1 MFIHDHYKKIA
12 IEAIKKDLSSFDEDC
27 LEEIAYNEKDF
38 NNRVFIFDYNS
49 DVNYL
54 YVVTVHP
61 NKSADV
67 EVYFS
72 EYSYS
77 IVDGKVE

>member
-12 IEAIKKDLSSFDEDC
+12 IETIKKDLCYFNEDC

-38 NNRVFIFDYNS
+38 NNRVFIFDYS
-49 DVNYL
+49 DDVNYL

-67 EVYFS
+67 EVYFN

-77 IVDGKVE
+77 VVDGKVE

>member
-12 IEAIKKDLSSFDEDC
+12 IEAIKKDLSSFDEDS
-27 LEEIAYNEKDF
+27 LREVAYNEVDF
-38 NNRVFIFDYNS
+38 NNRVFIFDYSN

-61 NKSADV
+61 NKTADV
-67 EVYFS
+67 EVYFN
-72 EYSYS
+72 EYGYS
-77 IVDGKVE
+77 VVDGKVE